1 MPFLSFSCLVALA
14 RTSRTILNRRSESG
28 YVWAFLSLQRAG
40 ATLCCGVWASH
51 CSASPVTEHRLWVH
65 RLQSSWH
72 MGSTVAVHRLNCSVA
87 CGIFPDQGSSQWPL
101 HARWTL
107 NHWSPEKPLSEFFVV
122 CLPWMI
128 CSWSTE
134 MIMWFRPFFL
144 LIWCVTLVFLDVK
157 PILYLLL
164 YFFYMNYKMSF
175 WNFTKF
181 KLIFKLR
188 YLNKHLYGI
197 QTTYPRIWHAFLFPH
212 VFSWVF
218 VF

>member
-1 MPFLSFSCLVALA
+1 MCGLFSSYSEQGLLFAVVCELLIAVLPLLQNTGSGCTGLSSHGPWAQLQQCTGLIALWHVGFSQTKDQTSDPCMQGGLLTTDHQRSPFQSF
-14 RTSRTILNRRSESG
+14 
-28 YVWAFLSLQRAG
+28 
-40 ATLCCGVWASH
+40 
-51 CSASPVTEHRLWVH
+51 
-65 RLQSSWH
+65 
-72 MGSTVAVHRLNCSVA
+72 
-87 CGIFPDQGSSQWPL
+87 
-101 HARWTL
+101 
-107 NHWSPEKPLSEFFVV
+107 V

-128 CSWSTE
+128 FSWSTE

-144 LIWCVTLVFLDVK
+144 LIRCVTLGFLDVK

>member
-1 MPFLSFSCLVALA
+1 MNISRSPCFVNKGLSSQGYGFSSSHVWMWELDYKESWGLQNWWFWTRVLEKTLESPLA
-14 RTSRTILNRRSESG
+14 ARRSNQSILKEISPG
-28 YVWAFLSLQRAG
+28 CSL
-40 ATLCCGVWASH
+40 
-51 CSASPVTEHRLWVH
+51 
-65 RLQSSWH
+65 
-72 MGSTVAVHRLNCSVA
+72 
-87 CGIFPDQGSSQWPL
+87 
-101 HARWTL
+101 
-107 NHWSPEKPLSEFFVV
+107 PLSEFFVV